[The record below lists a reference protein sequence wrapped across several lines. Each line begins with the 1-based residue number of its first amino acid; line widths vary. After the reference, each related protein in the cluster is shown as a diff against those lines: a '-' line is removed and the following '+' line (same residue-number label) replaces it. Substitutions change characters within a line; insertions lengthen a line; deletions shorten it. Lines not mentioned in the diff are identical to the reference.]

1 MSAADD
7 AKRASESIVGSHG
20 AALEP
25 PSARRDPGGTRRP
38 VDATTRSGMIALAG
52 RPNAGK
58 STLVNAIVGEKVAIV
73 SDKPQTTRREVRG
86 VLTRGDSQ
94 LVLVDLPG
102 SQRPRD
108 AMTERMQRRVVSAV
122 EDCDGALF
130 VINGEQKSAGGDFY
144 LAELLGQAKVPVVT
158 AVNKIDL
165 LGKQRTARALLDAA
179 EFAPGEIYPVSA
191 RTGEGV
197 PELVEALVAMLPE
210 GPFLFPPEAPT
221 DQPLEMRIAELIREQ
236 ALLRTRD
243 ELPHA
248 IEVRVDEVER
258 VEPADDSGTMT
269 YVHANLWVETESQ
282 KGIVIGKGGR
292 MIKAIGQAARPAL
305 EELLDSHVHLELRV
319 SVRKGWRRDDGLLD
333 RLGIG

>member
-1 MSAADD
+1 MT
-7 AKRASESIVGSHG
+7 
-20 AALEP
+20 LP
-25 PSARRDPGGTRRP
+25 DPGNLQSFEGMQ
-38 VDATTRSGMIALAG
+38 TRSGMIALAG

-86 VLTRGDSQ
+86 VFTRRDAQ

-108 AMTERMQRRVVSAV
+108 AMTERMQKGVIRAV

-130 VINGEQKSAGGDFY
+130 VINGEQKSGGGDHY
-144 LAELLGQAKVPVVT
+144 LAELLKQAKVPVVT

-165 LGKQRTARALLDAA
+165 MGKERTAQALLDAA

-197 PELVEALVAMLPE
+197 PELVEGLIEMLPP
-210 GPFLFPPEAPT
+210 GPFLFPPEEAT
-221 DQPLEMRIAELIREQ
+221 DQPLEIRVAELIREQ
-236 ALLRTRD
+236 ALARTRE

-248 IEVRVDEVER
+248 IEVRVEEIER
-258 VEPADDSGTMT
+258 VEPADDTGTTT
-269 YVHANLWVETESQ
+269 YVLANMWVETESQ

-292 MIKAIGQAARPAL
+292 MVKAIGAAARPAL

>member
-1 MSAADD
+1 MKLPDD
-7 AKRASESIVGSHG
+7 RELQSFEGMG
-20 AALEP
+20 
-25 PSARRDPGGTRRP
+25 
-38 VDATTRSGMIALAG
+38 TRSGMIALAG

-58 STLVNAIVGEKVAIV
+58 STLVNGIVGEKVAIV

-86 VLTRGDSQ
+86 VLTRRDAQ

-108 AMTERMQRRVVSAV
+108 AMTERMQRRVIASV

-130 VINGEQKSAGGDFY
+130 VVNGQQKSAGGDHY
-144 LAELLGQAKVPVVT
+144 LAELLTTAKVPVIT

-165 LGKQRTARALLDAA
+165 LSKQRTAEMLLETAK
-179 EFAPGEIYPVSA
+179 FAPGEIYPVSA

-197 PELVEALVAMLPE
+197 PALVEALIELLPA
-210 GPFLFPPEAPT
+210 GPFLFPPQEAT
-221 DQPLEMRIAELIREQ
+221 DQPLEIRISELIREQ

-248 IEVRVDEVER
+248 IEVRVDEIER
-258 VEPADDSGTMT
+258 VEPADDSGTIT
-269 YVHANLWVETESQ
+269 YVHANLWVETDSQ

-292 MIKAIGQAARPAL
+292 MIKAIGAAARPGL
-305 EELLDSHVHLELRV
+305 EELLGTHVHLELRA

>member
-1 MSAADD
+1 MTL
-7 AKRASESIVGSHG
+7 H
-20 AALEP
+20 
-25 PSARRDPGGTRRP
+25 DPGNLRP
-38 VDATTRSGMIALAG
+38 FEGMQTRSGMIALAG

-86 VLTRGDSQ
+86 VLTRRDAQ
-94 LVLVDLPG
+94 LILVDLPG

-108 AMTERMQRRVVSAV
+108 AMTERMQKGVIRAV
-122 EDCDGALF
+122 ADCDGALF
-130 VINGEQKSAGGDFY
+130 VLNGEQRSGGGDHY
-144 LAELLGQAKVPVVT
+144 LAELIKKAGVPVITV
-158 AVNKIDL
+158 VNKIDL
-165 LGKQRTARALLDAA
+165 MDKQRTAQALLDTA

-197 PELVEALVAMLPE
+197 PELIEGLIEILPP
-210 GPFLFPPEAPT
+210 GPFLFPVEGAT
-221 DQPLEMRIAELIREQ
+221 DQPLEIRVAELIREQ
-236 ALLRTRD
+236 ALARTRD

-248 IEVRVDEVER
+248 IEVRVDEIER
-258 VEPADDSGTMT
+258 VEPADDGGTIT

-292 MIKAIGQAARPAL
+292 MIKAIGAAARPGL
-305 EELLDSHVHLELRV
+305 EELLETHVHLELRA

>member
-1 MSAADD
+1 MS
-7 AKRASESIVGSHG
+7 E
-20 AALEP
+20 LF
-25 PSARRDPGGTRRP
+25 DPGANLSFEGLS
-38 VDATTRSGMIALAG
+38 TRSGMIALAG

-58 STLVNAIVGEKVAIV
+58 STLVNGIVGEKVAIV

-94 LVLVDLPG
+94 LILVDLPG

-108 AMTERMQRRVVSAV
+108 AMTERMQQGVVRAV

-130 VINGEQKSAGGDFY
+130 VINGEQKSAGGDKY
-144 LAELLGQAKVPVVT
+144 LAELLARANVPVIT

-165 LGKQRTARALLDAA
+165 LDKGRLIETLSAVA

-191 RTGEGV
+191 RSGEGV
-197 PELVEALVAMLPE
+197 PELTAALIEMLPVS
-210 GPFLFPPEAPT
+210 PFLFPTGEAT
-221 DQPLEMRIAELIREQ
+221 DQPTEIRVAELVREQ

-248 IEVRVDEVER
+248 IEVRIDEIER
-258 VEPADDSGTMT
+258 VEPADDDGPVT
-269 YVHANLWVETESQ
+269 YVTAHLWVETESQ
-282 KGIVIGKGGR
+282 KGIVIGKGGK
-292 MIKAIGQAARPAL
+292 MIKAIGSAARPAL
-305 EELLDSHVHLELRV
+305 EELFDSHVHLDLKV
-319 SVRKGWRRDDGLLD
+319 SVRKGWRRDDALLD

>member
-1 MSAADD
+1 MS
-7 AKRASESIVGSHG
+7 ELH
-20 AALEP
+20 
-25 PSARRDPGGTRRP
+25 DPGNLQSFEGMR
-38 VDATTRSGMIALAG
+38 TRSGMIAIAG

-58 STLVNAIVGEKVAIV
+58 STLVNGIVGEKVAIV

-86 VLTRGDSQ
+86 VLTRADSQ

-108 AMTERMQRRVVSAV
+108 AMTERMQRGVIRAV

-130 VINGEQKSAGGDFY
+130 VINGEQKSGGGDHY
-144 LAELLGQAKVPVVT
+144 LADLLKKANVPVIT
-158 AVNKIDL
+158 AINKIDL
-165 LGKQRTARALLDAA
+165 LNKERTAQALLDAA
-179 EFAPGEIYPVSA
+179 EFAPGELFPVSA

-197 PELVEALVAMLPE
+197 PELVEALMATLPE
-210 GPFLFPPEAPT
+210 GPFLFPPEEAT
-221 DQPLEMRIAELIREQ
+221 DTPLEIRVAEAIREQ
-236 ALLRTRD
+236 ALKRTRE

-248 IEVRVDEVER
+248 IEVRVDEIER
-258 VEPADDSGTMT
+258 VEPADDSGTIT
-269 YVHANLWVETESQ
+269 YVQANIWVETESQ

-292 MIKAIGQAARPAL
+292 MIKAIGAAARPAL
-305 EELLDSHVHLELRV
+305 EELLDSHVHLELRA

>member
-1 MSAADD
+1 MTELFNPQGN
-7 AKRASESIVGSHG
+7 ESFDGM
-20 AALEP
+20 
-25 PSARRDPGGTRRP
+25 R
-38 VDATTRSGMIALAG
+38 TRSGMIAIAG

-58 STLVNAIVGEKVAIV
+58 STLVNGIVGEKVAIV

-86 VLTRGDSQ
+86 VLTREDAQ
-94 LVLVDLPG
+94 LILVDLPG

-108 AMTERMQRRVVSAV
+108 VMTERMQKGVIRAV

-130 VINGEQKSAGGDFY
+130 VINGEQKSAGGDQY
-144 LAELLGQAKVPVVT
+144 LADLLKQAKVPVIT

-165 LGKQRTARALLDAA
+165 LNKERTAQALLATA

-197 PELVEALVAMLPE
+197 TELVAALTEMLPE
-210 GPFLFPPEAPT
+210 GPFLFPPEDAT
-221 DQPLEMRIAELIREQ
+221 DQPIEFRVSEMIREQ

-248 IEVRVDEVER
+248 IEVQVDEIER
-258 VEPADDSGTMT
+258 VEPADDSGTIT
-269 YVHANLWVETESQ
+269 YVNAHLWVETDSQ
-282 KGIVIGKGGR
+282 KGIVIGKGGK
-292 MIKAIGQAARPAL
+292 MIKAIGAAARPGL
-305 EELLDSHVHLELRV
+305 EELLESHVHLELKA

>member
-1 MSAADD
+1 MS
-7 AKRASESIVGSHG
+7 ELH
-20 AALEP
+20 
-25 PSARRDPGGTRRP
+25 DPGENLAFDGMRTK
-38 VDATTRSGMIALAG
+38 SGLIALAG

-58 STLVNAIVGEKVAIV
+58 STLVNGIVGEKVAIV

-86 VLTRGDSQ
+86 VLTRRDSQ

-108 AMTERMQRRVVSAV
+108 AMTERMQRGVIRAV

-130 VINGEQKSAGGDFY
+130 VINGEQKSGGGDKY
-144 LAELLGQAKVPVVT
+144 LAELLAKADVPVIT
-158 AVNKIDL
+158 AVNKIDT
-165 LGKQRTARALLDAA
+165 LGKGGTVEALAAAA

-191 RTGEGV
+191 KTGEGV
-197 PELVEALVAMLPE
+197 PQLIEALIDLLPE
-210 GPFLFPPEAPT
+210 SPFLFPPEEAT
-221 DQPLEMRIAELIREQ
+221 DQALEVRVAELIREQ

-248 IEVRVDEVER
+248 IEVNVEEIER
-258 VEPADDSGTMT
+258 VEPADDSGTIT
-269 YVHANLWVETESQ
+269 YVTAKIWVETESQ
-282 KGIVIGKGGR
+282 KGIVIGKGGK
-292 MIKAIGQAARPAL
+292 MVKLIGQAARPGL

-319 SVRKGWRRDDGLLD
+319 GVRKGWRRDDSFLD

>member
-1 MSAADD
+1 MTL
-7 AKRASESIVGSHG
+7 H
-20 AALEP
+20 
-25 PSARRDPGGTRRP
+25 DPGNLQSFENMQ
-38 VDATTRSGMIALAG
+38 TRSGMIAIAG

-58 STLVNAIVGEKVAIV
+58 STLVNGIVGEKVAIV

-86 VLTRGDSQ
+86 VLTRGDAQ

-108 AMTERMQRRVVSAV
+108 AMTERMQKGVIRAV

-130 VINGEQKSAGGDFY
+130 VINGEQRSGGGDHY
-144 LAELLGQAKVPVVT
+144 LAELLKKAKVPVIT

-165 LGKQRTARALLDAA
+165 MTKERTAQALLDAA
-179 EFAPGEIYPVSA
+179 KFAPGELYPVSA
-191 RTGEGV
+191 RSGEGV
-197 PELVEALVAMLPE
+197 PELTAALIEMLPPS
-210 GPFLFPPEAPT
+210 PFLFPPEEAT
-221 DQPLEMRIAELIREQ
+221 DQPLEIRVAELIREQ
-236 ALLRTRD
+236 ALSRTRD

-248 IEVRVDEVER
+248 IEVRVDEIER
-258 VEPADDSGTMT
+258 VEPADDSGTIT
-269 YVHANLWVETESQ
+269 YVKANLWVETDSQ

-292 MIKAIGQAARPAL
+292 MIKAIGAAARPGL
-305 EELLDSHVHLELRV
+305 EQLLDSHVHLELRA

>member
-1 MSAADD
+1 MTL
-7 AKRASESIVGSHG
+7 H
-20 AALEP
+20 
-25 PSARRDPGGTRRP
+25 DPGDQKSFAGM
-38 VDATTRSGMIALAG
+38 ATRSGMIALAG

-58 STLVNAIVGEKVAIV
+58 STLVNGIVGEKVAIV

-86 VLTRGDSQ
+86 VLTRRDAQ

-108 AMTERMQRRVVSAV
+108 VMTERMQKRVVSAV

-130 VINGEQKSAGGDFY
+130 VINGEQKSGGGDHY
-144 LAELLGQAKVPVVT
+144 LAELLKRAKVPVIT

-165 LGKQRTARALLDAA
+165 LDKGRTVKALVDAA
-179 EFAPGEIYPVSA
+179 EFAPGEIFPVSA

-197 PELVEALVAMLPE
+197 PQLVEALIELLPP
-210 GPFLFPPEAPT
+210 GPFLFPPEEAT
-221 DQPLEMRIAELIREQ
+221 DLPLEVRISELIREQ
-236 ALLRTRD
+236 ALSRTRD

-248 IEVRVDEVER
+248 IEVRVDEIER
-258 VEPADDSGTMT
+258 VEPADDSGTIT
-269 YVHANLWVETESQ
+269 YVHANLWVETDSQ

-292 MIKAIGQAARPAL
+292 MIKAIGAAARPGL
-305 EELLDSHVHLELRV
+305 EELLDSHVHLELRA